1 MVLIAIQTRKNL
13 IFPPNYIESRNI
25 RKIPD
30 TKACSAYKR
39 KKDTVRFFGGRFPGP
54 LFPWKK
60 KGVKMHFHH
69 LTTGGEKDGRR
80 QDVTLLFLPLPPDLK
95 HPLFPGQPRIST
107 GGPKKQ
113 HCVLCRTITLTLS
126 KLEQREKSPWPNQAC
141 PYGSSKFPLLTQIR
155 STHVSI

>member
-1 MVLIAIQTRKNL
+1 MSLETFGKFRIQRLVPLTREKKTPSAFL
-13 IFPPNYIESRNI
+13 EEDFQAPFFP
-25 RKIPD
+25 D
-30 TKACSAYKR
+30 
-39 KKDTVRFFGGRFPGP
+39 
-54 LFPWKK
+54 K

-113 HCVLCRTITLTLS
+113 HCVLCRTKTLTLS